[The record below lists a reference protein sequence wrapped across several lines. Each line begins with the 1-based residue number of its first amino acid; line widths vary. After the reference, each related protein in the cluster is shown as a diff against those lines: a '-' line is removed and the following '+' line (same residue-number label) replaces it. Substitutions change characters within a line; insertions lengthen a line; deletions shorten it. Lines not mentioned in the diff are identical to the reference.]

1 MSNYVLDASAILAL
15 LNNEP
20 GADIVQAVLSN
31 ETCIMSAVN
40 WSEVAKKLSGRNLA
54 VESVAQTLKGL
65 GLEFQNFDY
74 NQAVATAR
82 LQAPALSLGDRAC
95 LALAQSLAAVALSSD
110 RIWQTYNLGISIQ
123 LIRP

>member
-20 GADIVQAVLSN
+20 GADIVQAVLNN
-31 ETCIMSAVN
+31 ETCIISAVN
-40 WSEVAKKLSGRNLA
+40 WSEVAKKLSDKGLA
-54 VESVAQTLKGL
+54 IEPVAQTLKGL
-65 GLEFQNFDY
+65 GLEFQDFDY
-74 NQAVATAR
+74 NWAVATAS

-95 LALAQSLAAVALSSD
+95 LALAQSLGAVALSSD
-110 RIWQTYNLGISIQ
+110 RLWQTYTLGISIQ

>member
-1 MSNYVLDASAILAL
+1 MSSYVMDASAILAL

-20 GADIVQAVLSN
+20 GADIVQAVLNN

-40 WSEVAKKLSGRNLA
+40 WSEVAKKLSNKGLA
-54 VESVAQTLKGL
+54 IEPVAQTLKGL
-65 GLEFQNFDY
+65 GLEFRDFDY
-74 NQAVATAR
+74 NWAVATAR

-95 LALAQSLAAVALSSD
+95 LALAQSLEAVALSSD
-110 RIWQTYNLGISIQ
+110 RIWKTYNLGISIQ

>member
-20 GADIVQAVLSN
+20 GADIVQAVLNN

-40 WSEVAKKLSGRNLA
+40 WSEVAKKLSDKGLA
-54 VESVAQTLKGL
+54 IEPVAQTLKGL

-74 NQAVATAR
+74 NQAVATAS

-95 LALAQSLAAVALSSD
+95 LSLAQLLGFVALSGD
-110 RIWQTYNLGISIQ
+110 RLWQTYNLGISIQ

>member
-1 MSNYVLDASAILAL
+1 MSNYVLDASVVLAL

-20 GADIVQAVLSN
+20 GADIVQAVLNN

-40 WSEVAKKLSGRNLA
+40 WSEVAKKLFDRNLA
-54 VESVAQTLKGL
+54 IEPVAQTLQGL
-65 GLEFQNFDY
+65 GLEFQDFDY

-95 LALAQSLAAVALSSD
+95 LGLAQSLGAVALTCD
-110 RIWQTYNLGISIQ
+110 RIWQNYNLSISIQ

>member
-20 GADIVQAVLSN
+20 GADTVQAVLNN

-40 WSEVAKKLSGRNLA
+40 WSEVAKKLTEGDLA
-54 VESVAQTLKGL
+54 VEPVAQTLRGL
-65 GLEFQNFDY
+65 GLKFQDFDY

-95 LALAQSLAAVALSSD
+95 LALAQLLGAVALSSD
-110 RIWQTYNLGISIQ
+110 RIWQTYNLSISIQ